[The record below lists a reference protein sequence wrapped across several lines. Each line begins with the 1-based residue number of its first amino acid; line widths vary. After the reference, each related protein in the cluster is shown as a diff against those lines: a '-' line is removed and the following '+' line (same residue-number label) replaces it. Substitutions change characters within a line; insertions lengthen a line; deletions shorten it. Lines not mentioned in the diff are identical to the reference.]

1 MVRRTR
7 ADGLKKLFPRCKFN
21 TDNFNFTVLRLSMT
35 CLSFTTEKNLAERGG
50 GGGGDFL
57 LVKWF
62 GLPFFEYSR
71 MLENALQLHEKPLN

>member
-1 MVRRTR
+1 
-7 ADGLKKLFPRCKFN
+7 
-21 TDNFNFTVLRLSMT
+21 MT
-35 CLSFTTEKNLAERGG
+35 CLSFTTEKNLAER
-50 GGGGDFL
+50 GGDFL